1 LNGIEDKKIR
11 MRRFLQQRID
21 SILVSDIPDIFD
33 CIGRKSYRDG
43 FCSVHLH
50 QKVDGH
56 SHFVTII
63 GTTKGFL
70 FGGYMA

>member
-1 LNGIEDKKIR
+1 LKGIEDKEIR

-21 SILVSDIPDIFD
+21 SIPVSEIPDIFD
-33 CIGRKSYRDG
+33 CLGKESYRDD

-63 GTTKGFL
+63 GPTTGFL
-70 FGGYMA
+70 FGGYIA